1 MYLPPWE
8 LADPTKDVNLCFWG
22 AWVLKAWW
30 LHQETT
36 TFAVLKAHFLQITSA
51 MIWTLF
57 PAWTLSTGE
66 RCHFECCGS
75 FSSRLIRQESIS
87 KSLPLFSMSAITLSL
102 CSLKVTVLTWTRLIH
117 HWLMHVW
124 IIWVHPAAK
133 PQCRGPGSAQC
144 RMCWKPSAV
153 EVSFCWK
160 VQACMDR
167 NTSRLKYFLV
177 M

>member
-1 MYLPPWE
+1 ML
-8 LADPTKDVNLCFWG
+8 LGNLSIKSLMTAPRDHNFCSVKSSFLTDYFSYDLNTVSSLNAVHRWKMSFQ
-22 AWVLKAWW
+22 VLWFFQFK
-30 LHQETT
+30 
-36 TFAVLKAHFLQITSA
+36 V
-51 MIWTLF
+51 
-57 PAWTLSTGE
+57 
-66 RCHFECCGS
+66 
-75 FSSRLIRQESIS
+75 LIRQESIS

-117 HWLMHVW
+117 DRLMHVW

-133 PQCRGPGSAQC
+133 PQCRGPGSAQW

-160 VQACMDR
+160 VQACTDR
-167 NTSRLKYFLV
+167 NTSRLKNFLV